1 MNGGPLSL
9 ESIADDLETPETFSS
24 IIYFLLF
31 KQFLLGHT
39 QCFNL
44 ESWKGVLCAM
54 THPLKSPHQTDL
66 PGGS

>member
-31 KQFLLGHT
+31 KQFLLEYT
-39 QCFNL
+39 QGFNL
-44 ESWKGVLCAM
+44 ESWKGVWVVC
-54 THPLKSPHQTDL
+54 
-66 PGGS
+66 